1 MALLT
6 YGGIVGLE
14 HWHRFVAF
22 VRQSLK
28 KWGVRSWGA
37 TLEAYETAGLHA
49 HLVLHFTKM
58 LDKQTAKSFA
68 FDKIVPN
75 VSSGDYLGE
84 GLQ

>member
-1 MALLT
+1 MVLLT
-6 YGGIVGLE
+6 YGGIRGLE
-14 HWHRFVAF
+14 HWHSFVAW

-37 TLEAYETAGLHA
+37 TLEAYETEGLHT

-58 LDKQTAKSFA
+58 LDKRTAKSFA
-68 FDKIVPN
+68 FDKIVPK